1 VITKKPPDINI
12 AQAVV
17 PVMKFR
23 CHGER
28 RMRMDHTGQ
37 RRGTGK
43 RSMNGSTGHPRM
55 KVAAKNQVL

>member
-1 VITKKPPDINI
+1 MTKNPPDINI

-23 CHGER
+23 CQGER
-28 RMRMDHTGQ
+28 RIRMAHTGQ

-43 RSMNGSTGHPRM
+43 RSMN
-55 KVAAKNQVL
+55 

>member
-1 VITKKPPDINI
+1 MTKTPPDINI

-23 CHGER
+23 CQGER
-28 RMRMDHTGQ
+28 KMRMDHTGQ

-43 RSMNGSTGHPRM
+43 RSMN
-55 KVAAKNQVL
+55 